1 MTFYSASDSADA
13 VPHGKNSGRDSPTR
27 RRVVKPRSA
36 GFFRLM
42 TTPWTAEGITKN
54 PTAARPQTS
63 DCRRRAPPTS
73 ASVVGANADPSDR
86 SVGATETRS
95 AGTAWTLNA
104 GYDAYARCI
113 PRVNHSPVEGKP
125 REGTRNKSKRDKCRP
140 KTAPHGARGRDFGEA
155 GLSPRVRS
163 ATAWRNRTSGYFS
176 EELRNVAG
184 SDQRL
189 TRHKRD
195 NAQYKI
201 KTNTKSCTETT
212 TTNSDSTAS
221 PHNAPSG
228 AVAKATSSDV
238 SKRISEPIE
247 EVATPA
253 CSDDDSFLQKSSA
266 SSSSSSPRYSSAL
279 GSAACSPQTSQNPRP
294 KRQNSSRKSKSP
306 RPTPKNPG
314 TNTPSPRPNQQ
325 DASSN
330 PQSPR
335 SNPQNA
341 NSNPQSPRPNK
352 ETTNPNPN
360 TTSDYPAPRTNI
372 RRLPQWKRDL
382 MAEAPP
388 GVFSNRESVK
398 VSVVMSKSQRQREL
412 DQLVEENLSD
422 VRTLVMRERAR
433 RMKARLNVFITVDT
447 IQHAVAALKE
457 TIDRQ

>member
-13 VPHGKNSGRDSPTR
+13 VPHGENSGRDSPTR
-27 RRVVKPRSA
+27 RRAVKPRSA

-63 DCRRRAPPTS
+63 VCRRRAPPTS

-95 AGTAWTLNA
+95 AGNAWTLNA
-104 GYDAYARCI
+104 GYDAYARCN

-125 REGTRNKSKRDKCRP
+125 REGTLKKPKRDKCRP

-176 EELRNVAG
+176 GDLRNVAG

-189 TRHKRD
+189 THHKRD

-238 SKRISEPIE
+238 SKWISEPIE

-253 CSDDDSFLQKSSA
+253 CSDDDSFLQKSS
-266 SSSSSSPRYSSAL
+266 SSSSSPRYSSAL
-279 GSAACSPQTSQNPRP
+279 GFAACSPKTSQNPRP
-294 KRQNSSRKSKSP
+294 KRQNSSRMSKSP

-325 DASSN
+325 NASSN